1 MRIKTFFAALSALV
15 VFIAVA
21 PLPAVADYVPAGFAA
36 YTEDLD
42 QAGYVNG
49 RMDKDRM
56 MTTRGC
62 LLERDAAYTFSMM
75 MEAADR
81 DGVRI
86 GFEDCYRTFR
96 TQKNAWERRCPYTD
110 VAVRLVDPDTGA
122 VASGFRTYRVCT
134 GPPTARA
141 GESNHGW
148 GRAID
153 FTDGRGVLTCRDRA
167 FRWLQANAF
176 KYGWVHPPW
185 AQCGMRTEEAWH
197 WEWAGVV
204 DENLVPDYSSIWMF
218 DDITLARIGS
228 TLEYSPPLPPI
239 GLSGDHAFFDRWEEL
254 GLSPSQG
261 LPDQ

>member
-1 MRIKTFFAALSALV
+1 MRIKSVFALSAALA
-15 VFIAVA
+15 VFVA
-21 PLPAVADYVPAGFAA
+21 ITPLKALGDYVPAGFAA
-36 YTEDLD
+36 YTEDL
-42 QAGYVNG
+42 QQEGYVNG
-49 RMDKDRM
+49 QMDRDRM

-62 LLERDAAYTFSMM
+62 LLERDAAYTFSKM

-81 DGVRI
+81 DGVRL
-86 GFEDCYRTFR
+86 GTDDCYRTFW
-96 TQKNAWERRCPYTD
+96 TQKASWERRCPFTQ
-110 VAVRLVDPDTGA
+110 VAVRVTDPDSGVVGT
-122 VASGFRTYRVCT
+122 GFRTYRVCS

-167 FRWLQANAF
+167 FQWLQANAY

-185 AQCGMRTEEAWH
+185 AQCRMPTEEAWH

-204 DENLVPDYSSIWMF
+204 DENLVPGYSSIWIF
-218 DDITLARIGS
+218 DDITLARLGS
-228 TLEYSPPLPPI
+228 DLDYSAPLPPAGLADDQEFFERWRDLGHW
-239 GLSGDHAFFDRWEEL
+239 GLSD
-254 GLSPSQG
+254 